1 MISVVYKHYE
11 DLVVRAWAISNIQID
26 EEISSVAKGTLEDLR
41 ETTQNRLHELLY
53 KKRNRFVISVQSPV
67 IILPV
72 KGVFQN
78 SPVWIIRMLIRPVLL
93 ICVADATVYDHL
105 NRAAV

>member
-78 SPVWIIRMLIRPVLL
+78 SPVWIIRTGDMLILSEDTRKINNDLQ
-93 ICVADATVYDHL
+93 AQ
-105 NRAAV
+105 